1 VGKMK
6 RLTVIFLAAA
16 LLLALPSLALAQEGA
31 KYNFASVQG
40 GKQIKATPGGEGEG
54 VIYFYNIDGNRITHV
69 TLEVSEAPANW
80 EVAIQPPQHEIQV
93 EIGGRIV
100 TVAENLHVSPS
111 ALLSQE
117 TEDIPEGMA
126 CIVIPSRGYAMAQVA
141 RVIVRVP
148 ESAEIG
154 TRGDIVIS
162 AEAEW
167 LGQGGA
173 AAIKQARDFEF
184 SVEVI
189 SAETNFTETI
199 VGESDESEV
208 IEPTKTTAGESTL
221 KATEPAKTTTS
232 EVETPEASSPA
243 EPPAGEEVTSGFSI
257 TGWLPAIIAG
267 VIVVLGAILI
277 PVFVARKRRWLKRS
291 N

>member
-1 VGKMK
+1 MK
-6 RLTVIFLAAA
+6 KLAVIFLAAA

-31 KYNFASVQG
+31 KYNFASAQG

-69 TLEVSEAPANW
+69 TLEVSETPSNW

-117 TEDIPEGMA
+117 TEDVPEGMV
-126 CIVIPSRGYAMAQVA
+126 CIVIPSRGYALAQVA
-141 RVIVRVP
+141 HIIVRVP

-154 TRGDIVIS
+154 TRGDIIIS

-173 AAIKQARDFEF
+173 AAIKQTRNFEF
-184 SVEVI
+184 SVEVV
-189 SAETNFTETI
+189 SAETDFTETI
-199 VGESDESEV
+199 VGEGEESEAP
-208 IEPTKTTAGESTL
+208 EPTNTTAGEGTP
-221 KATEPAKTTTS
+221 KTPEPAKAAAGEAEIPKASSTA
-232 EVETPEASSPA
+232 ETPAD
-243 EPPAGEEVTSGFSI
+243 EEGTSGFSI
-257 TGWLPAIIAG
+257 TSWLPAIVTG
-267 VIVVLGAILI
+267 VIVILGAILI
-277 PVFVARKRRWLKRS
+277 PVFVARKRR
-291 N
+291 